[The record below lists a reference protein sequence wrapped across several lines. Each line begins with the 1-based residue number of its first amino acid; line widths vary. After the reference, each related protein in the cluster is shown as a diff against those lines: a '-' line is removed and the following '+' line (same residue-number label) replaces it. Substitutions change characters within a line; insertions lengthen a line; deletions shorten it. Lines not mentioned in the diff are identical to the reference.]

1 MRLVFSCGDNRNLGA
16 GSKRLRAQTVTPCCL
31 SPLPLLFPPL
41 CSAFSSSSSPLCSF
55 WRAEEMTRIH
65 VPLHS
70 ILHLRLTAHGCQM
83 SELKTN
89 VEAVDDHELLWAP
102 LQCCS
107 ACFFVFFIA
116 LTSAPFFSDFIF
128 FTSASMCRGCMVW
141 HWQSKEQVGW
151 CCETL
156 PCVLCPRYQFGPI
169 QYECTLFTLPCYH
182 WKLRLC
188 VVALQLSRVCNRQGL
203 QPSSLWNL
211 TLFKMT
217 KTH

>member
-1 MRLVFSCGDNRNLGA
+1 MHFLHNVSVLDCLSNMATTLALTVLASCMESLVIHEVPTLTLCWSFNASNKWALIGRLPSWAAPLCQCCTVQKCHMVVVCCCCKVLNERLVFSCGDNRNLGA

-89 VEAVDDHELLWAP
+89 VDAVDDHELLWAA

-107 ACFFVFFIA
+107 ACFFFFF
-116 LTSAPFFSDFIF
+116 L
-128 FTSASMCRGCMVW
+128 
-141 HWQSKEQVGW
+141 
-151 CCETL
+151 L
-156 PCVLCPRYQFGPI
+156 L
-169 QYECTLFTLPCYH
+169 
-182 WKLRLC
+182 
-188 VVALQLSRVCNRQGL
+188 
-203 QPSSLWNL
+203 
-211 TLFKMT
+211 
-217 KTH
+217 

>member
-1 MRLVFSCGDNRNLGA
+1 MKDWYLAVGIIEIWVLVQRGWGHRPWRPVAFLLSRFSFLPYARHFRLLRLSARSGVQ
-16 GSKRLRAQTVTPCCL
+16 KRWPAFTYLCTP
-31 SPLPLLFPPL
+31 SYT
-41 CSAFSSSSSPLCSF
+41 
-55 WRAEEMTRIH
+55 WGW
-65 VPLHS
+65 
-70 ILHLRLTAHGCQM
+70 RLTAARCQSWRQTWTLWTTTSS
-83 SELKTN
+83 SERHYSVVPRVL
-89 VEAVDDHELLWAP
+89 
-102 LQCCS
+102 
-107 ACFFVFFIA
+107 FFFIA

-141 HWQSKEQVGW
+141 HWQSKEQVEW
-151 CCETL
+151 CRETL